1 MTNSVSVEECD
12 REAANNVWVYH
23 MLKGGPLP
31 DWLVQA
37 FAHHRI
43 EAIRQ
48 SSERE
53 EKLRALVEEAFLE
66 GYSLGGSPRDAG
78 RSWELSESRQAL
90 EATNG

>member
-1 MTNSVSVEECD
+1 MTNSVSVEERFWSIVD
-12 REAANNVWVYH
+12 PNGVPSDMWEALDILARSYR
-23 MLKGGPLP
+23 K
-31 DWLVQA
+31 D
-37 FAHHRI
+37 
-43 EAIRQ
+43 RQ

-66 GYSLGGSPRDAG
+66 GYSLGGTPRDAG